1 MADYTAMSNPGK
13 SRPKMTKLYD
23 GRNVATRPIPVFLD
37 ASDLLAI
44 RVAAANFVPK
54 TFAVKMAS
62 GPRPTG
68 ADVVFG
74 TVVAGGANPP
84 MGTSG
89 NVVGLM
95 ETI

>member
-1 MADYTAMSNPGK
+1 MADFTAQANPGR
-13 SRPKMTKLYD
+13 SRPKMTKMYD

-37 ASDLLAI
+37 AMDLLAI

-74 TVVAGGANPP
+74 TVVAGGASPA
-84 MGTSG
+84 MGTFNPASG
-89 NVVGLM
+89 VQ